1 MSETCVRVGGLTFW
15 GGAGNDGFY
24 IKDAGLTGVLG
35 GVGVRSSTVE
45 IPEAHGEF
53 DVPVFRSGR
62 IVSIEGPC
70 IAPSVGEWLHRN
82 HELTGLLAGGERGRV
97 VFDLPN
103 GPLWADAR
111 LAEAPQWEPVLWGT
125 RADYLLQLKFAKPQ
139 LFGAMNT
146 AAAAASVTIFH
157 YGNFKA
163 SPVLVI
169 TPTSSMTSGYTLNL
183 PGGKKVI
190 VTQPLTMGHVHE
202 YNTATGRLKLDG
214 VLQVGATS
222 RRDTIAVKGGAQVA
236 ISVTASAG
244 AGLITP
250 FTPDTF
256 I

>member
-1 MSETCVRVGGLTFW
+1 MTNIRGAGLVLQGGEGHEGFFIDHKGTAGLFGGLS
-15 GGAGNDGFY
+15 
-24 IKDAGLTGVLG
+24 
-35 GVGVRSSTVE
+35 VRSSSVE
-45 IPEAHGEF
+45 IPQDVGEF
-53 DVPVFRSGR
+53 DVPVFKTARSVAIQGTCEASSPER
-62 IVSIEGPC
+62 LDHFALQLSGALADGSLGSWVFDFPGGPRW
-70 IAPSVGEWLHRN
+70 AN
-82 HELTGLLAGGERGRV
+82 GRV
-97 VFDLPN
+97 VGQEFEPEVW
-103 GPLWADAR
+103 GE
-111 LAEAPQWEPVLWGT
+111 LAT
-125 RADYLLQLKFAKPQ
+125 FLLQLKFAKPQ
-139 LFGAMNT
+139 LFGNMNT
-146 AAAAASVTIFH
+146 AAAAQSVTIFH

-190 VTQPLTMGHVHE
+190 VTQPLTTGHVHE

-222 RRDTIAVKGGAQVA
+222 RRDTIAVKGGAQVT
-236 ISVTASAG
+236 ISITATVG